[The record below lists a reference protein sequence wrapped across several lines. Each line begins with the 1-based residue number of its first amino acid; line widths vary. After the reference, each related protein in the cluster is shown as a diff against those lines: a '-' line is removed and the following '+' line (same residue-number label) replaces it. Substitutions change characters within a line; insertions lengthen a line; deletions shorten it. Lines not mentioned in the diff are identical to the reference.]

1 MTASDLIAQ
10 GNQFRA
16 QHQPQQAL
24 ACYAQAFVIDP
35 DSAAAWNNYGN
46 VLRECG
52 QPHRAIPFLQHA
64 IALDPNSSTALFNL
78 AVAYLAQGNW
88 SQGWQ
93 WYEHRWNFEHMA
105 GTLPQL
111 QQPRWQGQDIK
122 NCTVLVIGEQG
133 HGDNIQFVRYLYN
146 LHVAGAK
153 LVFATTEGLIPLL
166 ANRSIVDH
174 VVGYDQVPDH
184 FDYWTPL
191 MSIPGILGITLENF
205 PSTISYINPDPV
217 LAGQWQQRLG
227 PKTRMRVGFAWS
239 GRKDNWLNEHKGMP
253 FETML
258 DLIKKQPTVEW
269 INLQADA
276 DADQCQALRAAGV
289 KLFENS
295 IANFADTA
303 ALVCHC
309 DVVVCVDTAIAHLS
323 GAMGRPTW
331 LMLNWFGACWRWLIN
346 RDDSP
351 WYPNMRI
358 FRQTAQD
365 DWSGVT
371 DRISQYLSWFKV

>member
-1 MTASDLIAQ
+1 M
-10 GNQFRA
+10 
-16 QHQPQQAL
+16 
-24 ACYAQAFVIDP
+24 
-35 DSAAAWNNYGN
+35 
-46 VLRECG
+46 
-52 QPHRAIPFLQHA
+52 
-64 IALDPNSSTALFNL
+64 
-78 AVAYLAQGNW
+78 
-88 SQGWQ
+88 
-93 WYEHRWNFEHMA
+93 
-105 GTLPQL
+105 
-111 QQPRWQGQDIK
+111 
-122 NCTVLVIGEQG
+122 IGEQG

>member
-1 MTASDLIAQ
+1 MTVSDLIAQ

-52 QPHRAIPFLQHA
+52 QPHRALPFLQHA

-105 GTLPQL
+105 GTLPQF

-122 NCTVLVIGEQG
+122 NRTVLVIGEQG

-174 VVGYDQVPDH
+174 VVGYDQVPEH

-269 INLQADA
+269 INLQTDA